1 MNSTAASMNS
11 SAEESDEG
19 LVGRYVRGDAAS
31 FDLLY
36 RRHELRVWRYL
47 ERNLRNQANSDEL
60 LQEIWFA
67 LSRNAAS
74 LESATRFRTRLFT
87 LTHDR
92 MSNAVRERPP
102 AVVEA
107 PSARLPR
114 DPAGLALAIGLLP
127 REQREAFLL
136 QTEGQL
142 SVGEIA
148 EITESTID
156 ATQSTLRQAKLQ
168 LRELLGEGEG
178 PANPDDFSDVDQ
190 TYRRLAGMDPAR
202 PGEWVRRKV
211 QAYSAQQAAE
221 RSVRESSKTVSPSPA
236 AVAAPAPRVAPAAA
250 PAPRVV
256 VAEPKQTASKPWLLP
271 VIGAGIV
278 VVLAAVF
285 VVPSLRAP
293 GGTPTV
299 TPPPPVPIV
308 QPESTTPPVTQA
320 PGASESAPPAAG
332 SQPSE
337 PEVAAS
343 APPAAAPTQAPPPAP
358 VAQAEEPRNVSSSAS
373 APASSGAPN
382 ATRTQPQPK
391 PRVARQAVSPPPSPP
406 APVVANNRPRS
417 EPQPMPAAPPVNNP
431 APAVSS
437 APAAPPASQPVA
449 VAAVTPPPPA
459 PTPVAA
465 APAPA
470 RPLPAPDDFYKAADT
485 GDLGR
490 VNEVLGAGNVDV
502 NTLDSKGRSPLI
514 LAISRGHVE
523 IVKALLAHGADP
535 SKADGHGVTPK
546 AAAYSRGNFE
556 ITKALERAAKH

>member
-1 MNSTAASMNS
+1 MNS
-11 SAEESDEG
+11 SAEESDEA
-19 LVGRYVRGDAAS
+19 LVGRYVRGDAAA

-47 ERNLRNQANSDEL
+47 ERNVRSQANSDEL

-92 MSNAVRERPP
+92 MSNSVRERPP
-102 AVVEA
+102 AVVEP
-107 PSARLPR
+107 PSGRLPR
-114 DPAGLALAIGLLP
+114 DPAGLALAVGLLP

-136 QTEGQL
+136 QSEGQL

-148 EITESTID
+148 EITEASID

-168 LRELLGEGEG
+168 LRELLSEAEA

-190 TYRRLAGMDPAR
+190 NYRRLSGMDPGR

-221 RSVRESSKTVSPSPA
+221 RSVRESSKGVSASPA
-236 AVAAPAPRVAPAAA
+236 VVAPPTPRVTPAPAAA
-250 PAPRVV
+250 PRAAA
-256 VAEPKQTASKPWLLP
+256 AEPKQSGSKPWLLP
-271 VIGAGIV
+271 VVGAGIV

-299 TPPPPVPIV
+299 TPPPPPPILQTDPTAPTAQSPSTQESVP
-308 QPESTTPPVTQA
+308 
-320 PGASESAPPAAG
+320 PPAA
-332 SQPSE
+332 SQPAE

-343 APPAAAPTQAPPPAP
+343 TPPPPAPTQAPAPAP
-358 VAQAEEPRNVSSSAS
+358 VAQAEEPRTAAQP
-373 APASSGAPN
+373 APSPAGGTA
-382 ATRTQPQPK
+382 ATNPTHTQPQPK
-391 PRVARQAVSPPPSPP
+391 PRVATHPAVTPPPTPP
-406 APVVANNRPRS
+406 APVVANNRPR
-417 EPQPMPAAPPVNNP
+417 PDAQPLPAAPPANNP
-431 APAVSS
+431 APVVSS
-437 APAAPPASQPVA
+437 APAASPPPAQPAA

-465 APAPA
+465 APAAPA
-470 RPLPAPDDFYKAADT
+470 RPLPPSDDFYKAAET

-490 VNEVLGAGNVDV
+490 VNEVLAEGNVDV
-502 NTLDSKGRSPLI
+502 NMLDAKGRSPLI

-535 SKADGHGVTPK
+535 AKADGHGVTPK

-556 ITKALERAAKH
+556 ITRALERARRH

>member
-1 MNSTAASMNS
+1 MNS

-19 LVGRYVRGDAAS
+19 LVGRYVRGDAAA

-92 MSNAVRERPP
+92 MLNSVRERPP
-102 AVVEA
+102 AVAEPPA
-107 PSARLPR
+107 GRLPR

-142 SVGEIA
+142 SVGETA
-148 EITESTID
+148 EITESSID
-156 ATQSTLRQAKLQ
+156 ATQSILRQAKLQ
-168 LRELLGEGEG
+168 LRELLGEGEA

-190 TYRRLAGMDPAR
+190 VYRRLSGMDPGR

-221 RSVRESSKTVSPSPA
+221 RSVRESSKTVSASPA
-236 AVAAPAPRVAPAAA
+236 AVASPPPRVTPAAAA
-250 PAPRVV
+250 PAPR
-256 VAEPKQTASKPWLLP
+256 AAAIEPKQTASKPWLLP

-293 GGTPTV
+293 GGAPTP
-299 TPPPPVPIV
+299 TPPPPVPAPQTEAV
-308 QPESTTPPVTQA
+308 APPVTQM
-320 PGASESAPPAAG
+320 PSASESAPPTAA

-343 APPAAAPTQAPPPAP
+343 TPPSPAPTQTPAPAP
-358 VAQAEEPRNVSSSAS
+358 VVQAEEPRSVATPAPAPAAS
-373 APASSGAPN
+373 A
-382 ATRTQPQPK
+382 ATATHAQPQPK
-391 PRVARQAVSPPPSPP
+391 PRVAHPAVSPPPSPP
-406 APVVANNRPRS
+406 APVVASNRPK
-417 EPQPMPAAPPVNNP
+417 PDAQPLPAAPPVNNNP
-431 APAVSS
+431 APPVAS
-437 APAAPPASQPVA
+437 APAAPPPPQPVA
-449 VAAVTPPPPA
+449 VAAATPPPPA

-465 APAPA
+465 APAAPA
-470 RPLPAPDDFYKAADT
+470 RPLPPPDDFYKAADA

-490 VNEVLGAGNVDV
+490 VNEVLSAGNVDV
-502 NTLDSKGRSPLI
+502 NTLDAKGRSPLI
-514 LAISRGHVE
+514 LAIARGHVE

-535 SKADGHGVTPK
+535 GKADGRGMTPK

-556 ITKALERAAKH
+556 ITRALERAAKH

>member
-1 MNSTAASMNS
+1 MNS

-19 LVGRYVRGDAAS
+19 LVGRYVRGDAAA

-74 LESATRFRTRLFT
+74 VDSSTRFRTRLFT

-92 MSNAVRERPP
+92 MSNSARERPP

-107 PSARLPR
+107 PGGRLPR

-148 EITESTID
+148 EISEASID

-168 LRELLGEGEG
+168 LRELLGEGEA

-190 TYRRLAGMDPAR
+190 NYRRLSGMDPGR

-221 RSVRESSKTVSPSPA
+221 RSVRESSKAVSASPA
-236 AVAAPAPRVAPAAA
+236 AVTAPAPRLTSAPAAT
-250 PAPRVV
+250 PR
-256 VAEPKQTASKPWLLP
+256 AAAAAAPKQSASKPWLLP

-293 GGTPTV
+293 GGSTTV
-299 TPPPPVPIV
+299 TPPPPVLV
-308 QPESTTPPVTQA
+308 SQTEATPP
-320 PGASESAPPAAG
+320 PGARPPSASESAPAPSA

-337 PEVAAS
+337 AEVATS
-343 APPAAAPTQAPPPAP
+343 TPPPPAPTQAPAPAP
-358 VAQAEEPRNVSSSAS
+358 VAQAEEPRTVAQPT
-373 APASSGAPN
+373 APAPTGS
-382 ATRTQPQPK
+382 ATTATHAQPQPK
-391 PRVARQAVSPPPSPP
+391 PRVAHQAVSPPPSPP
-406 APVVANNRPRS
+406 APAVVNNRPK
-417 EPQPMPAAPPVNNP
+417 PDAQPLPAAPPVNNNP
-431 APAVSS
+431 PPPVSS
-437 APAAPPASQPVA
+437 APAASPPPQPVA

-465 APAPA
+465 APAAPA
-470 RPLPAPDDFYKAADT
+470 RPLPPPDDFYKAADT

-490 VNEVLGAGNVDV
+490 VNEVLNAGNVDL

-535 SKADGHGVTPK
+535 GKPDGHGLTPK

-556 ITKALERAAKH
+556 ITRALQRAAKH

>member
-1 MNSTAASMNS
+1 MNS

-19 LVGRYVRGDAAS
+19 LIGRYVRGDAAS

-47 ERNLRNQANSDEL
+47 ERNVRNQAYSDEL
-60 LQEIWFA
+60 LQEIWSA

-92 MSNAVRERPP
+92 MSNSVRERPP

-107 PSARLPR
+107 PGGRLPR
-114 DPAGLALAIGLLP
+114 DPAGLALAIALLP

-148 EITESTID
+148 EITEASID

-168 LRELLGEGEG
+168 LRELLGEAEA

-190 TYRRLAGMDPAR
+190 NYRRLSGMDPGR

-221 RSVRESSKTVSPSPA
+221 RSVRESSKTVSASPA
-236 AVAAPAPRVAPAAA
+236 AVAAPAPRVTPAPAAA
-250 PAPRVV
+250 PRATA
-256 VAEPKQTASKPWLLP
+256 AEPKQSASKPWLLP
-271 VIGAGIV
+271 VIGAAVV

-293 GGTPTV
+293 GGASTV
-299 TPPPPVPIV
+299 TPPPPVPV
-308 QPESTTPPVTQA
+308 PQTDATTPPVAQSPSVSET
-320 PGASESAPPAAG
+320 ASSAAA
-332 SQPSE
+332 SQPPE

-343 APPAAAPTQAPPPAP
+343 TPPAPAPTQAPAPAP
-358 VAQAEEPRNVSSSAS
+358 VAQADEPRTATQPAS
-373 APASSGAPN
+373 APASSAAA
-382 ATRTQPQPK
+382 ATHIQPQPK
-391 PRVARQAVSPPPSPP
+391 PRVAHQPVSPPPSPP
-406 APVVANNRPRS
+406 APMVANNHPRPDA
-417 EPQPMPAAPPVNNP
+417 QPLPAAPPVNNNP

-437 APAAPPASQPVA
+437 APAAPPQPIA
-449 VAAVTPPPPA
+449 VAAATPPPPPA

-465 APAPA
+465 APAAPA
-470 RPLPAPDDFYKAADT
+470 RPLPPPDEFYKAADT

-490 VNEVLGAGNVDV
+490 VNEVLAAGNVDV
-502 NTLDSKGRSPLI
+502 NTLDSRGRSPLI

-535 SKADGHGVTPK
+535 AKADGHGVTPK

-556 ITKALERAAKH
+556 ITKALERAVKH

>member
-1 MNSTAASMNS
+1 MNS
-11 SAEESDEG
+11 SAEESDES
-19 LVGRYVRGDAAS
+19 LVGRYVRGDATA

-60 LQEIWFA
+60 LQEIWYA

-92 MSNAVRERPP
+92 MSNSARERPP
-102 AVVEA
+102 AAVEA
-107 PSARLPR
+107 PSGRLQR
-114 DPAGLALAIGLLP
+114 DPAGLALAIALLP

-148 EITESTID
+148 EISEASID

-168 LRELLGEGEG
+168 LRELLGEGEA

-190 TYRRLAGMDPAR
+190 SYRRLSGMDPGR

-221 RSVRESSKTVSPSPA
+221 RSVRESSKTVSAAPA
-236 AVAAPAPRVAPAAA
+236 AVAAPSPRVAPPPAAA
-250 PAPRVV
+250 PRAAAP
-256 VAEPKQTASKPWLLP
+256 EPKQSAGKPWLLP
-271 VIGAGIV
+271 VIGAAV
-278 VVLAAVF
+278 VVILAVVF

-293 GGTPTV
+293 VGSLTV
-299 TPPPPVPIV
+299 TPPPPLPTP
-308 QPESTTPPVTQA
+308 QADATSPPVARA
-320 PGASESAPPAAG
+320 PSASESEPAPSA

-337 PEVAAS
+337 PEVATS
-343 APPAAAPTQAPPPAP
+343 TPPPPAPTQATASTPA
-358 VAQAEEPRNVSSSAS
+358 AQAEEPRAVAQPASPPTSSA
-373 APASSGAPN
+373 ANTTHA
-382 ATRTQPQPK
+382 QPQPK
-391 PRVARQAVSPPPSPP
+391 PRVAHQPVSPPASPP
-406 APVVANNRPRS
+406 PPVVANNHPRP
-417 EPQPMPAAPPVNNP
+417 EPQPQPAAAPVNNNP
-431 APAVSS
+431 APAAVSS
-437 APAAPPASQPVA
+437 APAAPPAPQPVA

-459 PTPVAA
+459 PAPVAA
-465 APAPA
+465 APAAPA
-470 RPLPAPDDFYKAADT
+470 RPLPPPDDFYRAADT
-485 GDLGR
+485 GDMGR
-490 VNEVLGAGNVDV
+490 VNEVLGAGNVDL
-502 NTLDSKGRSPLI
+502 NALDAKGRSPLI

-535 SKADGHGVTPK
+535 TKADGHGITPK
-546 AAAYSRGNFE
+546 AAAYSRGSFE
-556 ITKALERAAKH
+556 ITKALERAARH

>member
-1 MNSTAASMNS
+1 MNS

-19 LVGRYVRGDAAS
+19 LVGRYVRGDAAA

-36 RRHELRVWRYL
+36 KRHELRVWRYL

-92 MSNAVRERPP
+92 MSNSARERPP
-102 AVVEA
+102 AAVEA
-107 PSARLPR
+107 PSGRLQR
-114 DPAGLALAIGLLP
+114 DPAGLALAIALLP

-148 EITESTID
+148 EISEASID

-168 LRELLGEGEG
+168 LRELLGEGDA
-178 PANPDDFSDVDQ
+178 PANPDDLSDVDQ
-190 TYRRLAGMDPAR
+190 NYRRLSGMDPGR

-221 RSVRESSKTVSPSPA
+221 RSVRESSKTVSASPA
-236 AVAAPAPRVAPAAA
+236 AVAAPSPRIA
-250 PAPRVV
+250 PAPAVAPRAAA
-256 VAEPKQTASKPWLLP
+256 AEPKQSASKPWLLP
-271 VIGAGIV
+271 VIGAGV
-278 VVLAAVF
+278 VVILAAVF

-293 GGTPTV
+293 GGSPTV
-299 TPPPPVPIV
+299 TPPPPISAP
-308 QPESTTPPVTQA
+308 QTEVTSPAVAQA
-320 PGASESAPPAAG
+320 QSASESAPAPAA

-337 PEVAAS
+337 PEVATS
-343 APPAAAPTQAPPPAP
+343 TPPPSAPTQPTASAP
-358 VAQAEEPRNVSSSAS
+358 VAQAEEPRAAAQPAS
-373 APASSGAPN
+373 APTGSVANTTHMQA
-382 ATRTQPQPK
+382 QPK
-391 PRVARQAVSPPPSPP
+391 PRVAHQPVSPPPSPP
-406 APVVANNRPRS
+406 APVVANNHPRPD
-417 EPQPMPAAPPVNNP
+417 PQPLPAAPPVNNNP
-431 APAVSS
+431 APTVSS
-437 APAAPPASQPVA
+437 TPAAPPASQPVA

-465 APAPA
+465 APAAPA
-470 RPLPAPDDFYKAADT
+470 RPLPPPDDFYKAADT

-502 NTLDSKGRSPLI
+502 NTLDAKGRSPLI

-535 SKADGHGVTPK
+535 TKADGHGLTPK
-546 AAAYSRGNFE
+546 AAAYSRGSFE
-556 ITKALERAAKH
+556 ITRALERAARH